1 MRTSLAS
8 GLATTSLVFLI
19 AAMFLLSWHLVLLSL
34 PPAIIL
40 AVGALFPPSVPK
52 LAAVR
57 SVSRERAPAGMP
69 VEVELSIHNVGPAL
83 DLLEVVDVVP
93 RELALAGGTNHTI
106 AGLASDGTLRLHYV
120 VRPTIKGDFRI
131 GPVRVR
137 SLDPLG
143 LGAEDASLPVESR
156 IVYAVA
162 YAWCW
167 DLEAT
172 GLPKADYRE
181 ILIRHLATF
190 GFREVWTDDPDVL
203 FDPLSIMLVR
213 VGARVPPDARRA
225 FERRLVEGRGAWME
239 ELATLSVTG
248 R

>member
-1 MRTSLAS
+1 MREDRLVCRGVSARELSERSMAEGIGAFS
-8 GLATTSLVFLI
+8 GYSPKGREYQRAALMHLVEAGGRVI
-19 AAMFLLSWHLVLLSL
+19 AAIEGAEIVGYLTLHKPGTDQRWGRWPFLPVLELGGVEV
-34 PPAIIL
+34 ARGYRRRGI
-40 AVGALFPPSVPK
+40 ARR
-52 LAAVR
+52 LAAR
-57 SVSRERAPAGMP
+57 
-69 VEVELSIHNVGPAL
+69 
-83 DLLEVVDVVP
+83 
-93 RELALAGGTNHTI
+93 ALA
-106 AGLASDGTLRLHYV
+106 
-120 VRPTIKGDFRI
+120 
-131 GPVRVR
+131 
-137 SLDPLG
+137 DP
-143 LGAEDASLPVESR
+143 PVESR

-181 ILIRHLATF
+181 ILIRLLATF